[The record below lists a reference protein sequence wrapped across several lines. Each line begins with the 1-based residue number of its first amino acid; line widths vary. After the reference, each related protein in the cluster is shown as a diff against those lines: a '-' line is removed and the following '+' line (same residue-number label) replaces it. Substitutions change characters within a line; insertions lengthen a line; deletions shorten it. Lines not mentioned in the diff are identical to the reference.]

1 MLNMSSE
8 RHSLPDFAKPPVVE
22 TVLDVG
28 FAPLTGWGIPHFG
41 LFWQS
46 IRDEYPT
53 FQDQPPVLLRRETF
67 GTKQSQP
74 LTLAFDIL
82 NIQPEARCW
91 FEEKSGA
98 RLIQIQ
104 HDRFI
109 HNWRK
114 TEEQQEYPRYEKV
127 IRPAFGREWERFC
140 SFLDQQSIGLPEVQQ
155 CEVQYINHID
165 FDGWESFRH
174 LVDAFEAWPGGP
186 GFLPTPESASF
197 NTSYLMPDNAGRLRI
212 IAQPAVRH
220 LDGKT
225 VIQLTLMAR
234 GRPKSS
240 DRQSILEW
248 FDLGR
253 QWIVNGFTEFTST
266 KMHQIWERIR

>member
-1 MLNMSSE
+1 MSSE

-28 FAPLTGWGIPHFG
+28 FAPLTGWRIPHFG

-46 IRDEYPT
+46 IKDEYPT
-53 FQDQPPVLLRRETF
+53 FRDQPPLLLQKETF
-67 GTKQSQP
+67 GTKQRQP
-74 LTLAFDIL
+74 LNLEFDIL
-82 NIQPEARCW
+82 SIQPEARVW

-114 TEEQQEYPRYEKV
+114 TDEQQEYPRYEKV
-127 IRPAFGREWERFC
+127 IRPAFSGEWDRFC
-140 SFLDQQSIGLPEVQQ
+140 SFLDQQGIGLPEVQQ
-155 CEVQYINHID
+155 CEVQYINHVD
-165 FDGWESFRH
+165 FEGWESFTL
-174 LVDAFEAWPGGP
+174 LVDALEGWPGGR

-220 LDGKT
+220 LDGKM
-225 VIQLTLMAR
+225 VIQLALVAR

-240 DRQSILEW
+240 NRESILEW

-253 QWIVNGFTEFTST
+253 EWIVNGFTEFTST
-266 KMHQIWERIR
+266 RMHQIWERIG